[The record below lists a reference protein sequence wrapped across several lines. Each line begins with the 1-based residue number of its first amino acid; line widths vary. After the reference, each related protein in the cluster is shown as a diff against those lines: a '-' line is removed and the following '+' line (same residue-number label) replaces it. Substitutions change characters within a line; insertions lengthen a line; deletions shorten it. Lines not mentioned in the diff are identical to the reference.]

1 MSEPIVI
8 IGSGFAAYQLI
19 KTIRRSDVD
28 TAITVITAD
37 DGHDYNKPD
46 LSHVF
51 SKNQSV
57 EDVITAKAE
66 EFAQS
71 QNLTLLANHVV
82 SKVDTS
88 AKQLVANDKAI
99 AYSKLVLATGASAFV
114 PPIEGA
120 NKQEL
125 LTLNSL
131 KEFEQNRTKL
141 ADANRVMVIGGGVIG
156 VEVALDL
163 ATAGKK
169 VTLVEPNT
177 QLMRAQLPEYVAF
190 KLVQSLQDRSVRVIT
205 GKGVASVSH
214 QGAATSVGLSDG
226 SWIEVDQ
233 ILVSAGLRPNVQL
246 AIDAGIEVNRGICV
260 DSTMQT
266 SASDVYALGDCAEF
280 EGMVRAYLQPTV
292 ISAVSLAKTLTG
304 TPTQV
309 KLPHAMVKVKTPSY
323 PIQIGGR
330 TDADSVSRW
339 NFDILP
345 EGIIAKGFDEQDKM
359 VGFVAT
365 QDLTLRHS
373 LCCGSFDSRRF

>member
-365 QDLTLRHS
+365 QDLTTKAFAMLRE
-373 LCCGSFDSRRF
+373 L

>member
-1 MSEPIVI
+1 MPHIRNLRWRNERAIVI

-71 QNLTLLANHVV
+71 QNLTLLASHVV

-88 AKQLVANDKAI
+88 AKQVVANDKAI

-120 NKQEL
+120 NKEEL

-163 ATAGKK
+163 ATAGKR

-177 QLMRAQLPEYVAF
+177 QLMRAQLPEYIAF
-190 KLVQSLQDRSVRVIT
+190 KLVQSLQDKDVRVIT

-214 QGAATSVGLSDG
+214 KGSATSVGSVMAVGLKWIRYWSLLDFALTFNWLSTRELRL
-226 SWIEVDQ
+226 IA
-233 ILVSAGLRPNVQL
+233 VSALMPPCKPPPLMSTRLEIALSLREWFVP
-246 AIDAGIEVNRGICV
+246 ICNQQ
-260 DSTMQT
+260 S
-266 SASDVYALGDCAEF
+266 SALF
-280 EGMVRAYLQPTV
+280 L
-292 ISAVSLAKTLTG
+292 L
-304 TPTQV
+304 
-309 KLPHAMVKVKTPSY
+309 
-323 PIQIGGR
+323 
-330 TDADSVSRW
+330 
-339 NFDILP
+339 
-345 EGIIAKGFDEQDKM
+345 
-359 VGFVAT
+359 
-365 QDLTLRHS
+365 LRHY
-373 LCCGSFDSRRF
+373 LAHRHR

>member
-19 KTIRRSDVD
+19 KTIRRSDAD

-88 AKQLVANDKAI
+88 VKQVVANDKAI

-120 NKQEL
+120 NKEEL

-163 ATAGKK
+163 ATAGKR

-177 QLMRAQLPEYVAF
+177 QLMRAQLPEYIAF
-190 KLVQSLQDRSVRVIT
+190 KLVQSLQDKSVRVIT
-205 GKGVASVSH
+205 GKGVASISH
-214 QGAATSVGLSDG
+214 KGSATSVGLSDG

-233 ILVSAGLRPNVQL
+233 VLVSAGLRPNVQL
-246 AIDAGIEVNRGICV
+246 AIDEGIVVNRGICV
-260 DSTMQT
+260 DATMQT
-266 SASDVYALGDCAEF
+266 SAPDVYALGDCAEF

-292 ISAVSLAKTLTG
+292 ISAVSLAKTLLG
-304 TPTQV
+304 TPTPV

-330 TDADSVSRW
+330 TDVDSVSRW

-359 VGFVAT
+359 IGFVAT
-365 QDLTLRHS
+365 QELTTKAFAMLRE
-373 LCCGSFDSRRF
+373 L

>member
-19 KTIRRSDVD
+19 KTIRRSDAD

-88 AKQLVANDKAI
+88 VKQVVANDKAI

-120 NKQEL
+120 NKEEL

-163 ATAGKK
+163 ATAGKR

-177 QLMRAQLPEYVAF
+177 QLMRAQLPEYIAF
-190 KLVQSLQDRSVRVIT
+190 KLVQSLQDKSVRVIT
-205 GKGVASVSH
+205 GKGVASISH
-214 QGAATSVGLSDG
+214 KGSATSVGLSDG

-233 ILVSAGLRPNVQL
+233 VLVSAGLRPNVQL
-246 AIDAGIEVNRGICV
+246 AIDEGIVVNRGICV
-260 DSTMQT
+260 DATMQT
-266 SASDVYALGDCAEF
+266 SAPDVYALGDCAEF

-292 ISAVSLAKTLTG
+292 ISAVSLAKTLLG
-304 TPTQV
+304 TPTPV

-330 TDADSVSRW
+330 TDVDSVSRW
-339 NFDILP
+339 NFDI
-345 EGIIAKGFDEQDKM
+345 F
-359 VGFVAT
+359 
-365 QDLTLRHS
+365 LRA
-373 LCCGSFDSRRF
+373 LLLRALMNKTR